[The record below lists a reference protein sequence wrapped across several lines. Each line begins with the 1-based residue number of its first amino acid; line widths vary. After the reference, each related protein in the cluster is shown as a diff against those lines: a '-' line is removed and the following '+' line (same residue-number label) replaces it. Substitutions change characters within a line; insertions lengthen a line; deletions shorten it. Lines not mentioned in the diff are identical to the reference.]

1 MTKVHLDAP
10 ARQYHQGSA
19 QTHSFLKLLDA
30 VADRGANR
38 SIERLRVN
46 QTHDASIGSWGDREK
61 LQHLEFQLEEVA
73 QLPTVEPAAELP
85 RRRRGYPVLR
95 RHHQEPMRAQMA
107 AKLGDEGPVIG
118 HVREHLQ
125 GDDDIEAAPSK
136 SKPMKSPA
144 TNLTSGARPRTS
156 WDRSVPV
163 TWPNLVNCG
172 QSLPAPQ
179 PTSRIGDRSDAAH
192 PAIRNDLGLPSGHL
206 VERLL
211 AVRGIPLVPEA
222 LLQGNRGV
230 ASHAV
235 TPGRDN

>member
-1 MTKVHLDAP
+1 
-10 ARQYHQGSA
+10 
-19 QTHSFLKLLDA
+19 
-30 VADRGANR
+30 
-38 SIERLRVN
+38 
-46 QTHDASIGSWGDREK
+46 
-61 LQHLEFQLEEVA
+61 
-73 QLPTVEPAAELP
+73 
-85 RRRRGYPVLR
+85 
-95 RHHQEPMRAQMA
+95 MRAQMA

-172 QSLPAPQ
+172 QSQPAPQ

-211 AVRGIPLVPEA
+211 AVRGIPLVPED
-222 LLQGNRGV
+222 LLQGNRCV

-235 TPGRDN
+235 TPGRGKRSSRVGESSSSRASIAWPGLHGTSPQRCRLGRLLIRRARRFARIGRTI